1 MNYKQ
6 VYLQTTE
13 TTVLVFDTATNKFI
27 GEINP
32 FDVFRYQGKLC
43 GIECSGNP
51 NKDHMIISFDNP
63 GVKEI
68 VLNGMVVEMLV
79 G

>member
-43 GIECSGNP
+43 GIECSKH
-51 NKDHMIISFDNP
+51 KDHMFISYDNP
-63 GVKEI
+63 GVKEL
-68 VLNGMVVEMLV
+68 VLNNMVVEMLV
-79 G
+79 A